1 VGLKI
6 RLLPSA
12 AGRDSQFQCLTSFLV
27 NGRLS
32 VDGGSLGFALDPAEM
47 SPVRHIIVTHT
58 HSDHTASL
66 PIFIA
71 EAYVSLDGPVTIYG
85 TDDVIEALRE
95 HVFNDKMWP
104 NFEKIPLMNG
114 SGPTIRFEDIE
125 PNKTVEID
133 HLRITP
139 VKVNH
144 IVPTVGLIVED
155 SDAAVVF
162 TSDTY
167 VTDEIWERA
176 RQVEQLKAV
185 FVDISFPDE
194 LAKLAADSKH
204 LTPGLLQA
212 ELDKLNRQVEV
223 FAVHIKPTNR
233 DEVIRQ
239 LGELNNS
246 LISVAELGRDYEW

>member
-1 VGLKI
+1 MGLKI
-6 RLLPSA
+6 RLLPST
-12 AGRDSQFQCLTSFLV
+12 AGRDSQFQCLTSFLI
-27 NGRLS
+27 NGCLS
-32 VDGGSLGFALDPAEM
+32 VDGGSIGFALDPSEM
-47 SPVRHIIVTHT
+47 APVRHIVVTHT

-85 TDDVIEALRE
+85 TEEVVSALRE

-104 NFEKIPLMNG
+104 NFEKIPLMNQ
-114 SGPTIRFEDIE
+114 SGPTIEFQTIE
-125 PNKTVEID
+125 ANKTIEID
-133 HLRITP
+133 HLSVTP
-139 VKVNH
+139 IDVNH
-144 IVPTVGLIVED
+144 IVPTVGLIVQD
-155 SDAAVVF
+155 SSAAVVF

-176 RQVEQLKAV
+176 RQIEQLKAV
-185 FVDISFPDE
+185 FVDVSFPDE

-204 LTPGLLQA
+204 LTPRLLAA
-212 ELDKLNRQVEV
+212 ELEKLDRDVQV

-239 LGELNNS
+239 LGALNNPM
-246 LISVAELGRDYEW
+246 ISVAELGRDYEW